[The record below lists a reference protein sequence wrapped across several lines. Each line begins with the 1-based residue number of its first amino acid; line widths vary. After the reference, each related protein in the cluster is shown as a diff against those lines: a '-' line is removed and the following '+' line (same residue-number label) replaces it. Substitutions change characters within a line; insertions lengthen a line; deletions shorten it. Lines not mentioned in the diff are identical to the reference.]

1 MYNHIPPKNQP
12 DDKCFTTSRMVN
24 YLAVSKS
31 KNISPEAKK
40 SRVKPVWERAMLT
53 GNPLCLLLR
62 KIEATS
68 ATLITRGKEITF
80 KDRKKSFDIV

>member
-1 MYNHIPPKNQP
+1 
-12 DDKCFTTSRMVN
+12 
-24 YLAVSKS
+24 
-31 KNISPEAKK
+31 
-40 SRVKPVWERAMLT
+40 MLT

-80 KDRKKSFDIV
+80 KEEKY

>member
-1 MYNHIPPKNQP
+1 
-12 DDKCFTTSRMVN
+12 
-24 YLAVSKS
+24 
-31 KNISPEAKK
+31 
-40 SRVKPVWERAMLT
+40 MLT

-80 KDRKKSFDIV
+80 KEEEKLDSYKTHVSQAPSSFWLMIEHSSTVDNGDK

>member
-1 MYNHIPPKNQP
+1 
-12 DDKCFTTSRMVN
+12 
-24 YLAVSKS
+24 
-31 KNISPEAKK
+31 
-40 SRVKPVWERAMLT
+40 MLT

-80 KDRKKSFDIV
+80 KEEKSKFDQSSFKTGRSENKKI